1 MREAVIVA
9 HEERCLGSQR
19 LYEGRILNLRR
30 DQVELENG
38 ARSDREVIEH
48 NGGVCVAAL
57 DPQGKL
63 LLVRQYRYPYGKELL
78 ELPAGKREKDEDPM
92 VCGARELEEETG
104 YRAESLEKLG
114 ELYPTPAYDT
124 EIIHIY
130 LARGLTPSRQHL
142 DENEFLDVVPMD
154 FEEAL
159 GMVMR
164 GEIPDAKT
172 QIGILKMAMLRQ
184 GKE

>member
-1 MREAVIVA
+1 MA

-78 ELPAGKREKDEDPM
+78 ELPA

-172 QIGILKMAMLRQ
+172 QIGILKLAMLRQ

>member
-1 MREAVIVA
+1 MA

-48 NGGVCVAAL
+48 SGGVCVAAL

-63 LLVRQYRYPYGKELL
+63 LLVRQYRFAAGKELL
-78 ELPAGKREKDEDPM
+78 ELPAGKLEPGEDPEAAA
-92 VCGARELEEETG
+92 ARELEEETG
-104 YRAESLEKLG
+104 YRALALRKLAR
-114 ELYPTPAYDT
+114 LLPTPAYCT
-124 EIIHIY
+124 EVIHIY
-130 LARGLTPSRQHL
+130 EARGLVPGRQHL

-172 QIGILKMAMLRQ
+172 QIGILKLAMLRQ